1 MWVGSLGQEDPLEEG
16 MSTHSGIL
24 AWRIPWSP
32 WGRKKSDAT
41 EQLSHVSKLKRGNV
55 NLCMWERGREAISM
69 LVIDF

>member
-1 MWVGSLGQEDPLEEG
+1 MGDLGSIPGLEKG
-16 MSTHSGIL
+16 TATHSGIL